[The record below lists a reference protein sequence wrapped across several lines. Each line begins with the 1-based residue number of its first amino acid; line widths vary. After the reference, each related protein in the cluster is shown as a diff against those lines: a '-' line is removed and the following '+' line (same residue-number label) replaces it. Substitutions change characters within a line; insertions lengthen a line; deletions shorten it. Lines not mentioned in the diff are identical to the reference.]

1 MLSLKTI
8 YNLSYRFESCP
19 DYHILS
25 YIQLWLA
32 SAGHFCLKQ
41 VDSRVI
47 PYHHVLLGNVIEKG
61 SRAKGSVSKTSPPG
75 QGSVSQSGSQ
85 D

>member
-1 MLSLKTI
+1 
-8 YNLSYRFESCP
+8 
-19 DYHILS
+19 
-25 YIQLWLA
+25 
-32 SAGHFCLKQ
+32 
-41 VDSRVI
+41 VI

-85 D
+85 A